1 MLRVG
6 LTGGLATGKSFVGRT
21 LAELGC
27 HLIRNDELGHAVM
40 QPGAEAY
47 DGIIREFGAG
57 ILNPDATDPRRNDRT
72 IDRRK
77 LASLVFHDPER
88 LAALNALVHPPV
100 RARTRAELEVFEK
113 THPNGI
119 AVVEAAI
126 LVETG
131 SFRDYEKL
139 IVAVCGAEQ
148 QIERA
153 MSRDGL
159 TRQEVIDRLSRQ
171 MPLAEK
177 IRYAD
182 FVIDTSGTKENTIA
196 QTKAVYESLLRI
208 ERVGIQK
215 VSFEKRSQES

>member
-6 LTGGLATGKSFVGRT
+6 LTGGLASGKSFVGRA

-27 HLIRNDELGHAVM
+27 LLIQADELGHQVLE
-40 QPGAEAY
+40 PGGEAY
-47 DGIIREFGAG
+47 DGVVREFGSG
-57 ILNPDATDPRRNDRT
+57 ILSADGK

-77 LASLVFHDPER
+77 LGELVFQDSGR
-88 LAALNALVHPPV
+88 LAKLNALVHPPV
-100 RARTRAELEVFEK
+100 WARERKLMNEFAAA
-113 THPNGI
+113 HPRGI

-131 SFRDYEKL
+131 SYRDYAKL
-139 IVAVCGAEQ
+139 IVAVCSEAQ

-159 TRQEVIDRLSRQ
+159 TREQVLDRLSRQ

-177 IRYAD
+177 IKYAD
-182 FVIDTSGTKENTIA
+182 YVIDTSGAKEATLA
-196 QTKAVYESLLRI
+196 QTRAVHQALVALNP
-208 ERVGIQK
+208 
-215 VSFEKRSQES
+215 

>member
-6 LTGGLATGKSFVGRT
+6 LTGGLASGKTFVGKT
-21 LAELGC
+21 LAQLGC
-27 HLIRNDELGHAVM
+27 HVIRNDEMGHAVI

-47 DGIIREFGAG
+47 DSIVTEFGKE
-57 ILNPDATDPRRNDRT
+57 ILNADGM

-77 LASLVFHDPER
+77 LAAIVFHDPER

-100 RARTRAELEVFEK
+100 RVRTQAELEAFEK
-113 THPNGI
+113 AHPDGI
-119 AVVEAAI
+119 AIVEAAI

-139 IVAVCGAEQ
+139 IVAVCNPEQ

-153 MSRDGL
+153 MSRDGM
-159 TRQEVIDRLSRQ
+159 TREQVMDRLSRQ
-171 MPLAEK
+171 WPLAEK

-182 FVIDTSGTKENTIA
+182 FVIDTSGTKESTVSQA
-196 QTKAVYESLLRI
+196 QRVYDALVLLEKAKRAAKTKTLT
-208 ERVGIQK
+208 
-215 VSFEKRSQES
+215 